1 MTTTPVAAP
10 TELLRTAQ
18 SGCWKIRSGSLG
30 KYLASVKDPLAN
42 VEITREQLESFELSP
57 DFIKIPAPLWSR
69 WLRLCLELAQS
80 DTGTLEVSCRLLR
93 HQDDPSQWRIIVP
106 LQDVCSAS
114 VRVDTFDDSV
124 DIETGERI
132 ASYPPDGWIPMGS
145 SHSHNTMTLDR
156 FSSTDDSA
164 ELGDPGVHILISHC
178 NEKNDI
184 YTWTQTDS
192 VVAGRRRFYL
202 PKRSLTEDVTALEPY
217 HQDARAQ
224 VMHLRPR
231 ALFSPLSQSRPRSTN
246 WGKDFDSR
254 FEDPFYW
261 NDSPS
266 PAASAKASGNNR
278 SAGEEL
284 LSLFRSDGEQ
294 WNKQLNEMF
303 AEIDDTVYTL
313 IACGDEPLAVA
324 VLDFLHSIAEGN
336 IPPSL
341 EANADSR
348 CAPDWEA

>member
-1 MTTTPVAAP
+1 
-10 TELLRTAQ
+10 
-18 SGCWKIRSGSLG
+18 
-30 KYLASVKDPLAN
+30 
-42 VEITREQLESFELSP
+42 
-57 DFIKIPAPLWSR
+57 
-69 WLRLCLELAQS
+69 
-80 DTGTLEVSCRLLR
+80 
-93 HQDDPSQWRIIVP
+93 
-106 LQDVCSAS
+106 
-114 VRVDTFDDSV
+114 
-124 DIETGERI
+124 
-132 ASYPPDGWIPMGS
+132 MGS

-178 NEKNDI
+178 SEKNGI

-202 PKRSLTEDVTALEPY
+202 PKRSLTEDVTSLEPY

-231 ALFSPLSQSRPRSTN
+231 ALLSPLSQSQPRSTN
-246 WGKDFDSR
+246 WGKGFDSR

-266 PAASAKASGNNR
+266 PATSATTSGSGR

-294 WNKQLNEMF
+294 WNKLLNEMF
-303 AEIDDTVYTL
+303 DEIDDTLYSL
-313 IACGDEPLAVA
+313 ILYGDEPLAVA

-348 CAPDWEA
+348 CAPGWEA